1 MITYLC
7 SPLGKQGGIGSGKG
21 LVPETF
27 EKIKIAKSIG
37 SKKLLLTFALPSA
50 MKGKKRD
57 GNGRF
62 TGSGKSHK

>member
-7 SPLGKQGGIGSGKG
+7 SPLGKQEGVGSGKG
-21 LVPETF
+21 LVSEAS
-27 EKIKIAKSIG
+27 EKIKIAKSVG

-57 GNGRF
+57 GNEEF
-62 TGSGKSHK
+62 TGSDKSHK

>member
-1 MITYLC
+1 MIAYLC

-21 LVPETF
+21 IVSETS
-27 EKIKIAKSIG
+27 EKIKIAKTIG

-57 GNGRF
+57 GNERF
-62 TGSGKSHK
+62 TGSDKGHK